1 MRVTLLIPARNEADC
16 IGTVLA
22 DVDPAVVDEVIVVD
36 GHSTDG
42 TPELVREMG
51 FTVIPQEGLGYGLAV
66 RTGVRHASG
75 DVITMVDA
83 DGSYRLE
90 DLPLLL
96 QCLEGGFDI
105 AYGSRYLPGSGS
117 ADDTPIRYAGNMI
130 FTKLLRLLHGVKI
143 SDSLF
148 LYVAARKEVF
158 EALPMTSTGFDYC
171 VEFPIRAHKMGFSY
185 TEVPSFEKAR
195 VAGDSKVNAWSDG
208 LVILRTMLRL
218 LYT

>member
-1 MRVTLLIPARNEADC
+1 MKVTLLIPARNEADC

-22 DVDPAVVDEVIVVD
+22 DVDPAVIDEVIVVD

-51 FTVIPQEGLGYGLAV
+51 FKVVDQEGLGYGLAI
-66 RTGVRHASG
+66 RTGVKHASG

-90 DLPLLL
+90 DIPLLL
-96 QCLEGGFDI
+96 DCLKKGYDI

-130 FTKLLRLLHGVKI
+130 FTGLLRLMHGVKI

-148 LYVAARKEVF
+148 LYVAAHRKVF

-171 VEFPIRAHKMGFSY
+171 IEFPIRAHKMGFTY

-195 VAGDSKVNAWSDG
+195 VAGDSKVNAMSDG
-208 LVILRTMLRL
+208 VMILRTMLRL
-218 LYT
+218 LFS